1 MGTWIESHTTLRTHK
16 KLKMLCDELEINR
29 REAIGL
35 LHCLWW
41 WTIENRENGDLS
53 ELFDRDIAIACD
65 WDGDAKKLVKA
76 LHKCEWLIDN
86 KLKDWTHYVGRLLK
100 DRERKR
106 AGRNKDTST
115 DSPRTSPETIQAV
128 QGQSK
133 PVSSATVPYRTVP
146 NSTVPNTK
154 DKSHDL
160 KGKEIK
166 KKSGWTDENMF
177 FLTPLLLKKL
187 GYNETSEAYPNRLK
201 ELWEI
206 SKDKNIP
213 VAYAMTILQ
222 DEIEKK
228 ELAVK

>member
-41 WTIENRENGDLS
+41 WVIENRENGDLS

-86 KLKDWTHYVGRLLK
+86 RIKDWTHYVGRLLK

-106 AGRNKDTST
+106 AGRGMDKST
-115 DSPRTSPETIQAV
+115 DSPRTSPQTVQAV
-128 QGQSK
+128 HGQSA

-146 NSTVPNTK
+146 DSTGPDTRKVKSDFFSKSEIQILENILTK
-154 DKSHDL
+154 D
-160 KGKEIK
+160 
-166 KKSGWTDENMF
+166 
-177 FLTPLLLKKL
+177 L
-187 GYNETSEAYPNRLK
+187 GYSKEGLGIPANIGELWLKSQDKENPIGYALSILKSEA
-201 ELWEI
+201 EI
-206 SKDKNIP
+206 RK
-213 VAYAMTILQ
+213 A
-222 DEIEKK
+222 KK
-228 ELAVK
+228 P